1 MTHTLEQTLLADVEG
16 ILGPQGLAMTVSG
29 FHYNPDQ
36 HAYAQQA
43 AKGFARVGTAGLQT
57 ILNSLQASTGTGKTL
72 GYLVPLMCYAA
83 RQGER
88 VMVSTYTRFLQKQI
102 ADKDAELARQ
112 WVFAVT
118 GQSLTVAKRVG
129 MQNYAS
135 LDACSELYMAFLLEN
150 PNDAGDHIDFLVAL
164 CAWLDSNQTL
174 ITIDDY
180 LDAIGRDAL
189 PDKVD
194 RARIGIT
201 GRSPKG
207 EILRY
212 QETLIATKE
221 ADVLITNHALSALN
235 ARSFKAFLDDAEK
248 PVRIAVFDE
257 ADRLESVCRSLVNSE
272 VSVHQLLKICQKVK
286 EEGVDEKL
294 ALRPVKELFELL
306 VDHSRHGKAFLV
318 PEPHS
323 IVGAA
328 IDTVLTALEPS
339 AKRVRKTLNAANDV
353 VADERRVAFLD
364 AYDDLKTLRKSM
376 AGQDDLVVISWSP
389 VKHYPSLRV
398 GRAQPA
404 QILSRLWNVRTDPLD
419 VSDPKQLA
427 GILFTSATLSSH
439 KRTLPEAFDEFHQK
453 LGIIRHPFKGQT
465 QAIHAVQ
472 EDLFGMFQ
480 PKVFGQLAFVL
491 ADPTAPAPIKRIETD
506 DESTVETNPEWL
518 TYCTRLI
525 QTAASYGRTL
535 VLAASYADTEKL
547 AVLLNGQSGLIVH
560 ERGRPLGSY
569 LRVFK
574 DNPSAVFITPAGWEG
589 LDLPGV
595 ISQLVVARLPFSPP
609 NTIDAQLMKLQLA
622 RKGTMSERAIDDL
635 IRLQSTNEAVRR
647 LSQGFGRAIRSRSDS
662 ARVWIA
668 DPRFPLPLDL
678 KKRLELY
685 HGKKS
690 GPTRGEMKRAIAE
703 RFENAYRQAAVFST
717 HGQLI

>member
-1 MTHTLEQTLLADVEG
+1 MTNTLEQTLLEDVER

-36 HAYAQQA
+36 HGYAQQA

-57 ILNSLQASTGTGKTL
+57 ILNALQASTGTGKTL

-102 ADKDAELARQ
+102 AEKDAELARQ

-135 LDACSELYMAFLLEN
+135 LDAVSELYMAFLLEN

-212 QETLIATKE
+212 QDTLIATKE

-235 ARSFKAFLDDAEK
+235 ARGFKAFLDDPEK
-248 PVRIAVFDE
+248 SVRIAVFDE

-286 EEGVDEKL
+286 DEGVDEKL

-323 IVGAA
+323 LVGAG

-339 AKRVRKTLNAANDV
+339 AKRVRKALNAANDV

-389 VKHYPSLRV
+389 IKHYPSLRV

-419 VSDPKQLA
+419 VSDPKQLG

-480 PKVFGQLAFVL
+480 PRVFGHLDFVL

-518 TYCTRLI
+518 DYCSGLI
-525 QTAASYGRTL
+525 QTAASHGRTL
-535 VLAASYADTEKL
+535 VLTASYADTEKL
-547 AVLLNGQSGLIVH
+547 AVLLQGQPGLIVH

-569 LRVFK
+569 LREFK
-574 DNPSAVFITPAGWEG
+574 DNPASVFITPAGWEG

-595 ISQLVVARLPFSPP
+595 ISHLVVTRLPFSPP
-609 NTIDAQLMKLQLA
+609 NTIDGQLMKLQLA

-647 LSQGFGRAIRSRSDS
+647 LSQGIGRAIRSRSDS
-662 ARVWIA
+662 ATVWIA

-690 GPTRGEMKRAIAE
+690 GPTRSEMKRAIAE
-703 RFENAYRQAAVFST
+703 RFENAYRQAAVYAT
-717 HGQLI
+717 HRQLI